1 MNKDKKKKEKKIEG
15 LRNQERIA
23 VLLILWRLPEFF
35 TSLIAACASGSV
47 VVWLEF
53 IECASILIP
62 GIILAVLSR
71 KLNRNLKYVFNY
83 GTGKVEAI
91 TALCIEAFDIAGLF
105 CVSFFAIK
113 DIITAEKMGEF
124 LGFALMLSIAGLFV
138 DLIILVQ
145 QRKILSD
152 SHSKMFHTALV
163 SAQKEFFFDA
173 ASIIT
178 LFISMIF
185 ENTYWIRFFS
195 PVVCLIMAVPF
206 FIIVISHMKES
217 VTELIDRTLDE
228 ETQLKIIKVLNEFYD
243 SYEEFGDIRS
253 RINGTEKYVDIEITF
268 KDSISYGEVRDTAA
282 RIKERVQEELGDCSV
297 NVVI

>member
-1 MNKDKKKKEKKIEG
+1 MNHDEKKKG
-15 LRNQERIA
+15 LRNQEKIA

-47 VVWLEF
+47 IVWLEF
-53 IECASILIP
+53 IENASIMIP

-71 KLNRNLKYVFNY
+71 KLNKNLKYVFNY

-91 TALCIEAFDIAGLF
+91 TALCCEAFDIAGLF
-105 CVSFFAIK
+105 CVSFFALK
-113 DIITAEKMGEF
+113 AIILAEKMGHF
-124 LGFALMLSIAGLFV
+124 LGFALIVSVAGLVV

-145 QRKILSD
+145 QKKILSD

-185 ENTYWIRFFS
+185 EDTYWIRFFS
-195 PVVCLIMAVPF
+195 PVLCLILVVPF
-206 FIIVISHMKES
+206 FVIVIKHMKAS
-217 VTELIDRTLDE
+217 VFELIDRTLDE

-243 SYEEFGDIRS
+243 DYEEFGDIRS
-253 RINGTEKYVDIEITF
+253 RINGNDKYIDIEIKF
-268 KDSISYGEVRDTAA
+268 KDSMGYGEVRNTVQKI
-282 RIKERVQEELGDCSV
+282 RERVQEEIGDCIV
-297 NVVI
+297 NVDI

>member
-1 MNKDKKKKEKKIEG
+1 MNHDEKKKG
-15 LRNQERIA
+15 LRNQEKIA

-47 VVWLEF
+47 IVWLEF
-53 IECASILIP
+53 IENASIMIP

-71 KLNRNLKYVFNY
+71 KLNKNLKYVFNY

-91 TALCIEAFDIAGLF
+91 TALCCEAFDIAGLF
-105 CVSFFAIK
+105 CVSFFALK
-113 DIITAEKMGEF
+113 AIILAEDMGHF
-124 LGFALMLSIAGLFV
+124 LGFALIVSVAGLVV

-145 QRKILSD
+145 QKKILSD

-185 ENTYWIRFFS
+185 EDTYWIRFFS
-195 PVVCLIMAVPF
+195 PVLCLILVVPF
-206 FIIVISHMKES
+206 FVIVIKHMKAS
-217 VTELIDRTLDE
+217 VFELIDRTLDE

-243 SYEEFGDIRS
+243 DYEEFGDIRS
-253 RINGTEKYVDIEITF
+253 RINGNDKYIDIEIKF
-268 KDSISYGEVRDTAA
+268 KDSMGYGEVRNTVQKI
-282 RIKERVQEELGDCSV
+282 RERVQEEIGDCIV
-297 NVVI
+297 NVDI